1 MSLSQATFQSL
12 LPSIVAI
19 LQATQPPAVPHNA
32 AGLHAQRQEIAKAVS
47 LLCPRFSFSQ
57 LTSKSKTIAL
67 RGQLA
72 DARDIID
79 ALPGGEMLLEHQQ
92 DVIAMLTQMRDARR
106 CVLSCPSSTRVIY
119 SAFLLF

>member
-32 AGLHAQRQEIAKAVS
+32 AGLHAQRQEIAKA
-47 LLCPRFSFSQ
+47 
-57 LTSKSKTIAL
+57 TMAL
-67 RGQLA
+67 RGQVA
-72 DARDIID
+72 DARDIVD

-92 DVIAMLTQMRDARR
+92 EVITMLIQMRDARR
-106 CVLSCPSSTRVIY
+106 TQLARLSDLSLGSSD
-119 SAFLLF
+119 SQQS